1 MDPWTSLLKVVRM
14 SDIVVEIVDAR
25 FPETRSKRLE
35 DIIWFNRK
43 RLLVVLNKIDL
54 VPEKPKTEFLT
65 FCSRTKKGKHE
76 ILEKL
81 RRMGGGKVGVVGFP
95 NTGKSSFINAM
106 VGRHSARTSPVAGF
120 TKGPQYVKFDSR
132 LSFLDTPGVVPSKK
146 AKEEL
151 ALSGIFNP
159 EDIDPVISFYQL
171 LPRIQ
176 DSLKKKFG
184 ELPSGPEQALEK
196 IALKLK
202 MLKKGGELDLNRA
215 ASYVIFRWQRGKPL

>member
-1 MDPWTSLLKVVRM
+1 MDPWVSLLKVIRM

-25 FPETRSKRLE
+25 FPDTISKRLE
-35 DIIWFNRK
+35 E
-43 RLLVVLNKIDL
+43 LVLKKGKKFLVILNKIDL
-54 VPEKPKTEFLT
+54 VPGEIKTEFLT
-65 FCSRTKKGKHE
+65 FCSRTKKGKHK

-81 RRMGGGKVGVVGFP
+81 RRMGGGKVGVIGFP

-120 TKGPQYVKFDSR
+120 THGPQYIGFDSG
-132 LSFLDTPGVVPSKK
+132 LSFLDTPGVIPSKK
-146 AKEEL
+146 SREEL
-151 ALSGIFNP
+151 ALSGVFNP
-159 EDIDPVISFYQL
+159 EDVDPVISFYQL

-176 DSLKKKFG
+176 DNLKQKFG

-202 MLKKGGELDLNRA
+202 MLKKGGEPDINRA
-215 ASYVIFRWQRGKPL
+215 AAYVLRRWQRGKPL